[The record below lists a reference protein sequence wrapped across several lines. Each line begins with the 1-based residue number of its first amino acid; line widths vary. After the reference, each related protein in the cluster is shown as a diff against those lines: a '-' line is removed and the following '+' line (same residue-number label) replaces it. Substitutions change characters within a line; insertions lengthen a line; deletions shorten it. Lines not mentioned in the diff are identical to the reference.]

1 MGSALKQ
8 WLFGKGLSAG
18 WKQIQAWCE
27 AEGYTFKTTH
37 EHDGFVVEDIG
48 ARKDVR
54 LEWGPS
60 QRRYLGPWELRLRA
74 LSGLD
79 AQSYAVVMP
88 CGLLDLLE
96 REVFTQIT
104 EGTQTV
110 IDEDLPEEMRW
121 LAMGQAL
128 EGSQLG
134 VMQGA
139 YSAVGNSSVW
149 VTDWLSGEV
158 AEVLM
163 ALVQPARAGSGPGMV
178 GQLPALA
185 LLAYRSQLV
194 LRRALSRP
202 RLEDAL
208 AMLGV
213 FDKALSRART
223 LGAQGRDQSDD
234 LLSAE

>member
-8 WLFGKGLSAG
+8 WLFGKGLSAD
-18 WKQIQAWCE
+18 WKQVQAWCE
-27 AEGYTFKTTH
+27 AEGLTFKTTH
-37 EHDGFVVEDIG
+37 EQDGFVVEDVG

-60 QRRYLGPWELRLRA
+60 QRRYLGQWELRLRA

-79 AQSYAVVMP
+79 VHSYAVVMP

-128 EGSQLG
+128 QPAQLG
-134 VMQGA
+134 PLQGA

-149 VTDWLSGEV
+149 VTEWLSDEV
-158 AEVLM
+158 ADALM
-163 ALVQPARAGSGPGMV
+163 SLVQPVKDGAAAGTV

-202 RLEDAL
+202 RLQDVQ
-208 AMLGV
+208 AMLGM
-213 FDKALSRART
+213 FDKALSHARA
-223 LGAQGRDQSDD
+223 LGAQGRDQLDD
-234 LLSAE
+234 QPAE